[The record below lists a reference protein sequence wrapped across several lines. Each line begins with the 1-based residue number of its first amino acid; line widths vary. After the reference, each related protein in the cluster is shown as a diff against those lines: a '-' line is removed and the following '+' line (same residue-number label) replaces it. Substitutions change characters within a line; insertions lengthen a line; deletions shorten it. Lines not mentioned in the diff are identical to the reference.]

1 MIHIIILP
9 TNKILPLRN
18 RSKNL
23 KIIQLDIH
31 KQNLMMKVI
40 KNIQIK
46 KIKD

>member
-9 TNKILPLRN
+9 TNKILPLKK

-23 KIIQLDIH
+23 KIKQLDIH